1 MLQKNLPELRRK
13 KGLSQESF
21 AELFGVTRQSVQKWE
36 SGDTQPTIDR
46 LLEIADYFRISVDAL
61 LGRQKT
67 DVETL
72 RTSDVPVPKYD
83 TLDTFDDYSA
93 QLANEEYQCRDEGRD
108 TSSIRELVPAI
119 ERLPNNRFRAELADT
134 FYRMTLSLPPVP
146 DYRYTEPSSYEA
158 IEALCTH
165 SPGTL
170 KSDRFSLH
178 DRLSG
183 AVIGRICG
191 CLLGKPL
198 EEMKLRELVPFLR
211 QTGNYPMHRYVLSS
225 DLTDRV
231 CAMFTYPLAERKPYC
246 ADTVTCAPADDDT
259 NYTVLASEILRK
271 YGRDFKPAH
280 VAREWL
286 TRQSKFAYCTAE
298 RVAYRN
304 FVNGYVP
311 PSSAEYKNPYREWI
325 GAQIRADFYG
335 YINPGDPKAAAEMAF
350 RDACVSHTK
359 NGIYGAM
366 FVAAMIAAAAAV
378 SSPEKVIEYGLAEIP
393 STSRLYAGVKHIL
406 SLFCSG
412 ASREETVADI
422 HSRWND
428 ELPYHW
434 CHVIPNAEIV
444 TAALLY
450 GKRDLAQTVCT
461 AVQCGFDT
469 DCNGATA
476 GSVAGMICGAGRIP
490 PEWKEPV
497 GGVLTTDIFGIGS
510 ITVQEIVRRAES
522 LIP

>member
-165 SPGTL
+165 SSGTL
-170 KSDRFSLH
+170 KFDRFSLH

-246 ADTVTCAPADDDT
+246 ADTVTCAPTDDDT
-259 NYTVLASEILRK
+259 NYTVLVSEILRK

-378 SSPEKVIEYGLAEIP
+378 SSPEKVIEYGLAARKRLP
-393 STSRLYAGVKHIL
+393 TYVPAGTTSFPI
-406 SLFCSG
+406 
-412 ASREETVADI
+412 T
-422 HSRWND
+422 
-428 ELPYHW
+428 
-434 CHVIPNAEIV
+434 
-444 TAALLY
+444 
-450 GKRDLAQTVCT
+450 
-461 AVQCGFDT
+461 
-469 DCNGATA
+469 GAT
-476 GSVAGMICGAGRIP
+476 SSR
-490 PEWKEPV
+490 
-497 GGVLTTDIFGIGS
+497 T
-510 ITVQEIVRRAES
+510 RR
-522 LIP
+522 

>member
-72 RTSDVPVPKYD
+72 RTSDMPVPKYD

-170 KSDRFSLH
+170 KFDRFSLH

-259 NYTVLASEILRK
+259 NYTVLVSEILRK

-393 STSRLYAGVKHIL
+393 STSRLYAG
-406 SLFCSG
+406 
-412 ASREETVADI
+412 
-422 HSRWND
+422 
-428 ELPYHW
+428 
-434 CHVIPNAEIV
+434 
-444 TAALLY
+444 
-450 GKRDLAQTVCT
+450 
-461 AVQCGFDT
+461 
-469 DCNGATA
+469 
-476 GSVAGMICGAGRIP
+476 
-490 PEWKEPV
+490 
-497 GGVLTTDIFGIGS
+497 
-510 ITVQEIVRRAES
+510 
-522 LIP
+522 

>member
-170 KSDRFSLH
+170 KFDRFSLH

-259 NYTVLASEILRK
+259 NYTVLVSEILRK

-311 PSSAEYKNPYREWI
+311 PS
-325 GAQIRADFYG
+325 
-335 YINPGDPKAAAEMAF
+335 
-350 RDACVSHTK
+350 
-359 NGIYGAM
+359 
-366 FVAAMIAAAAAV
+366 
-378 SSPEKVIEYGLAEIP
+378 
-393 STSRLYAGVKHIL
+393 
-406 SLFCSG
+406 
-412 ASREETVADI
+412 
-422 HSRWND
+422 
-428 ELPYHW
+428 
-434 CHVIPNAEIV
+434 
-444 TAALLY
+444 
-450 GKRDLAQTVCT
+450 
-461 AVQCGFDT
+461 
-469 DCNGATA
+469 
-476 GSVAGMICGAGRIP
+476 
-490 PEWKEPV
+490 
-497 GGVLTTDIFGIGS
+497 
-510 ITVQEIVRRAES
+510 
-522 LIP
+522 